1 MITGL
6 GIFVL
11 LVIVMVSSFL
21 RRHIPFEWFY
31 VLHHFVLVLFGLTIA
46 HTLDDQFWGG
56 TRVGKNR
63 SQSFR
68 FIATTLSLYLLDRA
82 WSFLTMR
89 RNVPVQEAVV
99 TSTKSM
105 LTLVCKKPVDFQ
117 FAPGQYA
124 YIQIPSLDLTFH
136 PFSIGSAPEEVVL
149 RFYIVVYKGQWTE
162 KLADAIEEKTV
173 SGVNIMGPFGPGLDT
188 NNFVSVSAVGTGTGI
203 VPMMSLMRERYR
215 RLTLMNKELLQGIQ
229 EDPEK
234 VVRLE
239 HMALY
244 EAVDHTR
251 LIMLQY
257 QWKLRCMRVR
267 GTQTS
272 MIMSKA
278 TNRAYYHY
286 MFDIIAHVVLLLD
299 MCQGFWTFSWKYLN
313 EMEFNAKFQKVDA
326 VQWKALEVMSL
337 VCILFFL
344 VHRVYVWAN
353 PRVFRRSFADVL
365 DVVAVAFM
373 LGTHFAWAG
382 EVPSFYIA
390 PSSMAVLFRGS
401 FALWRIARIYAAS
414 QVLRMGD
421 ASSKGVEHDLVKN
434 GKFRVL
440 WIVRGG
446 DGFAAHCLELEDMMT
461 DLLKKFSRWQ
471 LDLLFGLDIYLTG
484 VTPAEERKL
493 RELIQGSAIESC
505 ARFERPDVVEWVV
518 QRMSDVLRDTLHDRC
533 ATTGGSMIAFCGSHA
548 VGLQV
553 SRGVQEANMHAVV
566 LRMAGCRMAFHE
578 EYYGV
583 V

>member
-1 MITGL
+1 
-6 GIFVL
+6 
-11 LVIVMVSSFL
+11 
-21 RRHIPFEWFY
+21 
-31 VLHHFVLVLFGLTIA
+31 
-46 HTLDDQFWGG
+46 
-56 TRVGKNR
+56 
-63 SQSFR
+63 
-68 FIATTLSLYLLDRA
+68 
-82 WSFLTMR
+82 
-89 RNVPVQEAVV
+89 
-99 TSTKSM
+99 M

-124 YIQIPSLDLTFH
+124 YIQIPSLDNSFH
-136 PFSIGSAPEEVVL
+136 PFSIGSAPEEAVL

-162 KLADAIEEKTV
+162 KLADAIEEMTV
-173 SGVNIMGPFGPGLDT
+173 SGVNIMGPFGPGFDT

-203 VPMMSLMRERYR
+203 VPMMSLMRERYH

-239 HMALY
+239 QMALHK
-244 EAVDHTR
+244 AVNHMR

-257 QWKLRCMRVR
+257 KWKLRCMRVR
-267 GTQTS
+267 SGTQTS
-272 MIMSKA
+272 FIMSKA
-278 TNRAYYHY
+278 TSRTYYHY

-299 MCQGFWTFSWKYLN
+299 MCQGFWTFSWKYLD
-313 EMEFNAKFQKVDA
+313 EMEFNSKFQKVDA
-326 VQWKALEVMSL
+326 VQWKALEIMSI
-337 VCILFFL
+337 VCIAFFL
-344 VHRVYVWAN
+344 VHRAYFWAN
-353 PRVFRRSFADVL
+353 PRIFGRSFADVL

-373 LGTHFAWAG
+373 VGTHFAWAG

-390 PSSMAVLFRGS
+390 PSHMAVFLRGF

-414 QVLRMGD
+414 QVVRMGD
-421 ASSKGVEHDLVKN
+421 ASSKLGVEHDLVKG

-446 DGFAAHCLELEDMMT
+446 DGFAAKCMELEDMMT
-461 DLLKKFSRWQ
+461 DLLEKFSRWQ
-471 LDLLFGLDIYLTG
+471 LDRLFGLDIYITG
-484 VTPAEERKL
+484 VTPAEERRL

-518 QRMSDVLRDTLHDRC
+518 QRMSDVLRDTLHERC
-533 ATTGGSMIAFCGSHA
+533 ATTGGSMIAFCGSPA

-553 SRGVQEANMHAVV
+553 SRGVQEANMHATV
-566 LRMAGCRMAFHE
+566 LRMAGCRMAFQE

-583 V
+583 VGGKPKALVRRRLGSQRDSVP